1 MQVDNE
7 DQILEKLKK
16 KKSAEFLPA
25 PPLFTVLLILLAAH
39 FLMISQYREDACV
52 LVLHIW

>member
-52 LVLHIW
+52 LGLHIW